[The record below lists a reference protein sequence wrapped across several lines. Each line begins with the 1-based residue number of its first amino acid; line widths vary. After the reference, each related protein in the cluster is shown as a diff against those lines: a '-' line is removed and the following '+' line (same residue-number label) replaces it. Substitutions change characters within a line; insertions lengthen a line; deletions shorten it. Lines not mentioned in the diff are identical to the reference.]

1 MGVASCAPNVKKII
15 TNPVARISQG
25 SKPAP
30 QPQYKTIMTT
40 SFVKNIMIVCAMAF
54 NAAVANAQ
62 TAETKVDTTTVDG
75 TVLQA
80 IFGESVDRGHWEAEI
95 KDGVARKSRCNGVK
109 LHAGAEVASLMWNSD
124 LGSGSSVMV
133 GPKISASYKHGIFE
147 PTFSFSYLFG
157 GKVEGQSLN
166 MPKASLDLRF
176 WNTSHDHKKNVRL
189 YAFAGASY
197 IDVKSIDLVDL
208 GQDWELFEIPFHGHA
223 VALGGGIGSQ
233 INVGELVK
241 HTTVTVGK
249 NNFFLDVIGHMAINV
264 EVGYQHAIVNK
275 MEHYQTKN
283 TLGLNLLSGS
293 ITVTVDLP

>member
-1 MGVASCAPNVKKII
+1 MA
-15 TNPVARISQG
+15 TNFA
-25 SKPAP
+25 
-30 QPQYKTIMTT
+30 
-40 SFVKNIMIVCAMAF
+40 KNIMIVLGMAF
-54 NAAVANAQ
+54 AAVANAQ
-62 TAETKVDTTTVDG
+62 AQTDTTTVDG
-75 TVLQA
+75 TTLQA

-95 KDGVARKSRCNGVK
+95 KDGIARKSRCNGVK
-109 LHAGAEVASLMWNSD
+109 LHAGAEVVDLMWNSE

-133 GPKISASYKHGIFE
+133 GPKVSASYKHGIFE
-147 PTFSFSYLFG
+147 PTLSFSYLFG

-176 WNTSHDHKKNVRL
+176 WNTPHDYKKNVRFYGAL
-189 YAFAGASY
+189 SASY

-208 GQDWELFEIPFHGHA
+208 GEDWELFEIPFHGHA
-223 VALGGGIGSQ
+223 VALGGSVGAQ

-264 EVGYQHAIVNK
+264 EVGYQHAVVNK

-283 TLGLNLLSGS
+283 TLGLNLLTGAV
-293 ITVTVDLP
+293 TVTFDLP